1 MTKYSFTHIARYLD
15 NEARAYAHYV
25 KHDEMAYDLGTSDA
39 LIYGKVAHAILAD
52 EEPDL
57 SDDEVKA
64 MFLRGKPENG
74 LKKVFNS
81 YRAATEIAS
90 RLRQELVG
98 TEFETE
104 KDFENDIFKGRVDTI
119 TDDTVIDFKFVA
131 VKNFDK
137 EWNGVRYDDWIYSTH
152 YLLQAFIYLNM
163 TGRRNYYIVAIDKNS
178 LSHRVY
184 DLSKVISNFEMGDAV
199 QATLTRIEQIESGE
213 IEPEFKNDGSEWS
226 RNYLMNKPF
235 EKSDIVGVDFDGLL

>member
-25 KHDEMAYDLGTSDA
+25 KHDETAYGSGVSDA
-39 LIYGKVAHAILAD
+39 LIYGKVAHAILAN
-52 EEPDL
+52 EEPEL
-57 SDDEVKA
+57 NEQEVKS
-64 MFLRGKPENG
+64 MFLRGNPDNG
-74 LKKVFNS
+74 LKKAFNS

-90 RLRQELVG
+90 RLRKELVG
-98 TEFETE
+98 ADFEVE
-104 KDFENDIFKGRVDTI
+104 KDFENDVFKGRVDTI
-119 TDDTVIDFKFVA
+119 TDDAVIDFKFVS

-152 YLLQAFIYLNM
+152 YPLQAFIYLDM
-163 TGRRNYYIVAIDKNS
+163 TGCTDYYIIAIDKNS

-184 DLSKVISNFEMGDAV
+184 DLSKVINNFEMGEAIES
-199 QATLTRIEQIESGE
+199 TLERIGKIESGE

-235 EKSDIVGVDFDGLL
+235 EKSDIVSVDFDGLL